1 MPQRSITRRNA
12 LVVAAAAAAGTLAA
26 TARVA
31 RADEVQQLTSAE
43 VLDFLYIDNAEMYAG
58 ETQNIAVCLKGY
70 SGFESAMLTVS
81 NVSVSDT
88 VSAPVSNVNGSSMLF
103 SLIAGYEGAYEV
115 TSLDFVIGGVS
126 YSVDFSDCDASYR
139 SFQTSYGVSTMS
151 FESDAGSED
160 GGPTL
165 QVYTD
170 DGADGITES
179 SSIEE
184 GAAEAIS
191 LTAAPMSRSASP
203 RDADSRIVVA
213 LDPGHVAVSAGAV
226 GVNGLHEEDCT
237 WKIAQY
243 CKAELDSYFGVKTV
257 YTVTPESNVTGEEL
271 QARVDSAVSQGAD
284 ILVSLHLNSTGTGGA
299 RGAEIY
305 VPYNAD
311 YNNSTH
317 AVGEAL
323 AQKII
328 GQLEGLGLYNRGVKV
343 RTIGSHDA
351 NYDYPDGTIGDY
363 YGIIR
368 RAREKNMP
376 AIIVEHAFIDNWS
389 DYTNF
394 LNSDAK
400 LKSLGV
406 ADATGI
412 ANYLGISKD
421 SSSMRK
427 MYRMYNPN
435 SGEHFYTA
443 DSYERDH
450 LVSVGW
456 RYEGIGWCSDDA
468 ESVPVYRQYNPNARA
483 GAHNF
488 TTDSSEQSALVSAG
502 WEAEGIAWY
511 GVSDMD
517 GSTVVD
523 DPYHGL
529 STRTPIM
536 GASSVSVSQLAA
548 YYKSTGATYP
558 SEVYSEFGAPTIEEF
573 CQILVEEASAEGVKA
588 EVLFAQV
595 SIETGNLRFGGQV
608 QPSQCNFGGLGATD
622 GGASGADFS
631 SYGADAVR
639 MGLRA
644 QAQHLKAYA
653 STDPLNNECV
663 DPRFSLVKRGKA
675 PLVENLGGGNW
686 ASDKSYASKLLRVM
700 DAL

>member
-237 WKIAQY
+237 WKISQY

-456 RYEGIGWCSDDA
+456 RYEGIGWVAPATSGTPVYRLYNPNAGDHHYTTSAYERDHLVSVGWRYEGIGWYSDDA

-488 TTDSSEQSALVSAG
+488 TTDIYENDHLVSVG
-502 WEAEGIAWY
+502 WREEGIGWY
-511 GVSDMD
+511 AV
-517 GSTVVD
+517 
-523 DPYHGL
+523 
-529 STRTPIM
+529 
-536 GASSVSVSQLAA
+536 
-548 YYKSTGATYP
+548 
-558 SEVYSEFGAPTIEEF
+558 
-573 CQILVEEASAEGVKA
+573 SAE
-588 EVLFAQV
+588 
-595 SIETGNLRFGGQV
+595 
-608 QPSQCNFGGLGATD
+608 
-622 GGASGADFS
+622 
-631 SYGADAVR
+631 
-639 MGLRA
+639 
-644 QAQHLKAYA
+644 
-653 STDPLNNECV
+653 
-663 DPRFSLVKRGKA
+663 
-675 PLVENLGGGNW
+675 
-686 ASDKSYASKLLRVM
+686 
-700 DAL
+700 